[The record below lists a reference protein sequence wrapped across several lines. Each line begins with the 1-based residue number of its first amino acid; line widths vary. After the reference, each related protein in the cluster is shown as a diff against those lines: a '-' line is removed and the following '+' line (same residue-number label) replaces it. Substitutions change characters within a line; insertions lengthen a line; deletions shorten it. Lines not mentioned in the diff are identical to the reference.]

1 MGGIRKHLTFKRDTA
16 HKRRTQARAGLMSL
30 IFALAFSVIGVRLV
44 DIGFAPGDAGA
55 SGKWN
60 KQSTAVS
67 RPDIVDRKGR
77 ILATDIQ
84 TGSLFADPSRI
95 VDTDTTVEQLS
106 AVLPNVKPRSLRKRL
121 TGGGKFL
128 WIARGLTPRQQARIY
143 ELGLPG
149 IDFVQEPHRVYPAG
163 VTASHIL
170 GYVDVDN
177 RALAGVERYID
188 KQSGPVSAFP

>member
-1 MGGIRKHLTFKRDTA
+1 VENEAVMGGIRKHLTFKRDTA

-55 SGKWN
+55 SSKWN

-95 VDTDTTVEQLS
+95 VDVDTAESCSTVVSTSTIRLGS
-106 AVLPNVKPRSLRKRL
+106 ANS
-121 TGGGKFL
+121 
-128 WIARGLTPRQQARIY
+128 
-143 ELGLPG
+143 
-149 IDFVQEPHRVYPAG
+149 EPV
-163 VTASHIL
+163 
-170 GYVDVDN
+170 
-177 RALAGVERYID
+177 
-188 KQSGPVSAFP
+188 